1 MFNNCVYYKFTIEFW
16 PSSNPFTVAEC
27 MFSLS
32 AVLVKRVFCFVL
44 EFCSVTRR
52 WIMHS
57 FPFFFFRHKL
67 NTWML
72 CRAGVPAWLCCSSS
86 CCSHRRE
93 KKCWVKFF
101 LRRQKIAISHRSA
114 LRASQVGC
122 GLIWNLRG
130 GAEWPGVWSEQGS
143 NYVSQLRA
151 GFSGGALTKLSGFQF
166 DSDVLNLDDEQDAPP
181 WMWRQ
186 FLCHLI
192 NLLA

>member
-1 MFNNCVYYKFTIEFW
+1 MFL
-16 PSSNPFTVAEC
+16 
-27 MFSLS
+27 LS
-32 AVLVKRVFCFVL
+32 AVLDKRVFCFVL

-57 FPFFFFRHKL
+57 FPFFFLDIGWTLGCFVGQVCQL
-67 NTWML
+67 GWVVLQST
-72 CRAGVPAWLCCSSS
+72 

-93 KKCWVKFF
+93 KNAELSS

-130 GAEWPGVWSEQGS
+130 GAEWPGVWSERGS

-166 DSDVLNLDDEQDAPP
+166 DWVLNLGWAGRPSVNVGTVFVSFDKLTCLTPERWTHWQL
-181 WMWRQ
+181 WLGRG
-186 FLCHLI
+186 
-192 NLLA
+192 

>member
-1 MFNNCVYYKFTIEFW
+1 MFL
-16 PSSNPFTVAEC
+16 
-27 MFSLS
+27 LS

-57 FPFFFFRHKL
+57 FPFFFRHRL
-67 NTWML
+67 NTWVL

-93 KKCWVKFF
+93 KTAELSS
-101 LRRQKIAISHRSA
+101 LRRQKIAISHRCA

-130 GAEWPGVWSEQGS
+130 GAEWPGVWSERGS

-151 GFSGGALTKLSGFQF
+151 GFSSGTLTKLSGFQF
-166 DSDVLNLDDEQDAPP
+166 DSDVLNLGWAGCPSVNVGTVFVSFDKLTCLTPANCDLEEGSFAKSERPEEES
-181 WMWRQ
+181 
-186 FLCHLI
+186 C
-192 NLLA
+192 